1 MMLMTGGFI
10 NKLLITA
17 LLAGGTSGVFL
28 AGIQHFTVI
37 PMVLEAESYEV
48 EGGHG
53 DDHHH
58 GHFQDQ
64 EVAAGSEVSLE
75 SDHEKSR
82 TAFNFLTTSA
92 VGIGFSLLLLACYSI
107 RGDINWRQGIFWGLG
122 GFVTFNLAP
131 ALGLPPTLPGAD
143 LAAVEARQ
151 WWWLLTVGCTAVGL
165 LMVIFSKKNTL
176 KYVAIGLILFP
187 HLLGAPQTDMAT
199 SLVPV
204 ELSKDFIMVSLF
216 TNALFWVLLG
226 SLTALIS
233 SQFPDNDNGSM
244 SAPDNR

>member
-1 MMLMTGGFI
+1 
-10 NKLLITA
+10 
-17 LLAGGTSGVFL
+17 
-28 AGIQHFTVI
+28 
-37 PMVLEAESYEV
+37 
-48 EGGHG
+48 
-53 DDHHH
+53 
-58 GHFQDQ
+58 
-64 EVAAGSEVSLE
+64 
-75 SDHEKSR
+75 
-82 TAFNFLTTSA
+82 
-92 VGIGFSLLLLACYSI
+92 
-107 RGDINWRQGIFWGLG
+107 
-122 GFVTFNLAP
+122 
-131 ALGLPPTLPGAD
+131 
-143 LAAVEARQ
+143 
-151 WWWLLTVGCTAVGL
+151 
-165 LMVIFSKKNTL
+165 MVIFSKKKTL